1 MEKARKICVDI
12 LEVVFNKNA
21 YSNIVLRQ
29 TLNKN
34 KIDDKDKGLITE
46 IVYGTIKYKYTIDT
60 ILNNFLKKGIKSLD
74 SYVLNILRIT
84 VYQIKFLDKI
94 PNFAA
99 VNEAVEIAKKEKSV
113 GASKLVNGVLRNY
126 LRNLDK
132 KYYNDKN
139 LVETLCFKYSY
150 DKWLVNMLIKQY
162 GNEIAEDILKGL
174 NERPA
179 VTVRV
184 NNLKTDYD
192 EAFSNLQEYG
202 YDVEEGYICPEAI
215 VINKGKSIEKNPL
228 FKEGKI
234 TVQDESA
241 MLVAPSI
248 DAKEG
253 ATVLDLCSA
262 PGGKTTHISEIM
274 NNTGIVKA
282 FDIHENKL
290 SLVKENAK
298 RLGINNISCAEMDA
312 SKFNKELE
320 NSADMVLIDVPCS
333 GLGIIR
339 KKPEI
344 KYTKDIK
351 STKDIVAIQKKIME
365 NAAKYVKKEGTLLY
379 STCTINK
386 EENEK
391 NINWFIKKFP
401 EYKVEPLFYG
411 NMSNIIYNENGTV
424 TILPNKYMD
433 GFFIAKLKKT
443 R

>member
-312 SKFNKELE
+312 AKFNKELE